1 MAAVAGRGPAPE
13 DEGISVPEEARRSD
27 GATVPEAARERKT
40 GALAEGCGAGE
51 RAALARAISVVEDRR
66 PGFRELLARVAAHG
80 RRGHRTGITGPP
92 GAGKSTLAAALA
104 RHWRGAGEEVAIVA
118 VDPTSPYSGGALLG
132 DRVRMAP
139 LQLDRG
145 VFIRSMATRG
155 ARGGL
160 AEAVYDVID
169 LMEGSG
175 FGRILLETVGVGQ
188 TELGV
193 AEAADTVVVVL
204 TPESGDDVQAMK
216 AGLAE
221 VADVFVVNKADRPG
235 AGALVRRLRDAVGL
249 GRRRGGG
256 GRGAAGGGDETRG
269 RTPSSPATAAT
280 ADDGAGALA
289 EEAGAPRWKP
299 PVLAAV
305 ATAGEGIGAVADAI
319 EDHRRGLAG
328 SGALEARRIVRAEAR
343 IRAEVRAALEAH
355 VGRVAAGGGLTEAA
369 RMVAGG
375 RETVYEAAQR
385 LLVGGGILSGD
396 PLNRGILVVDPPDLE
411 P

>member
-1 MAAVAGRGPAPE
+1 MA
-13 DEGISVPEEARRSD
+13 RS
-27 GATVPEAARERKT
+27 
-40 GALAEGCGAGE
+40 LAEGCGAGE

-80 RRGHRTGITGPP
+80 RRAHRTGITGPP

-104 RHWRGAGEEVAIVA
+104 GVWRDAGEEVAIVA

-139 LQLDRG
+139 LRLDRG

-155 ARGGL
+155 AGGGL
-160 AEAVYDVID
+160 AEAVHDVID

-204 TPESGDDVQAMK
+204 TPESGDEVQAMK

-221 VADVFVVNKADRPG
+221 VADIFVVNKADRPE
-235 AGALVRRLRDAVGL
+235 ARALVRRLRDAVGL
-249 GRRRGGG
+249 GRGRSAG
-256 GRGAAGGGDETRG
+256 GRGAD
-269 RTPSSPATAAT
+269 
-280 ADDGAGALA
+280 ALA
-289 EEAGAPRWKP
+289 EEAGGPGWKP
-299 PVLAAV
+299 PVLTAV
-305 ATAGEGIGAVADAI
+305 ATAGGGIIALADAI
-319 EDHRRGLAG
+319 EDHRRGLAE
-328 SGALEARRIVRAEAR
+328 SGALEARRIARAEAR

-355 VGRVAAGGGLTEAA
+355 LGRVAGGGSFAEAV

-375 RETVYEAAQR
+375 RETVYAAAQR
-385 LLVGGGILSGD
+385 LLAGGGILSGD
-396 PLNRGILVVDPPDLE
+396 LE

>member
-1 MAAVAGRGPAPE
+1 M
-13 DEGISVPEEARRSD
+13 SD
-27 GATVPEAARERKT
+27 LERV
-40 GALAEGCGAGE
+40 GSLAERCAAGE

-66 PGFRELLARVAAHG
+66 PGFRELLAQVAARG
-80 RRGHRTGITGPP
+80 CRGHRTGITGPP

-155 ARGGL
+155 AGGGL
-160 AEAVYDVID
+160 AEAVHDVID

-175 FGRILLETVGVGQ
+175 FGRVLLETVGVGQ

-193 AEAADTVVVVL
+193 AAAADTVVLVL
-204 TPESGDDVQAMK
+204 TPESGDEVQAMK

-221 VADVFVVNKADRPG
+221 VAEVFVVNKADRPG
-235 AGALVRRLRDAVGL
+235 AHALARQLRDAVGL
-249 GRRRGGG
+249 GRRRQGGG
-256 GRGAAGGGDETRG
+256 LDAAAAGDGTLA
-269 RTPSSPATAAT
+269 RTPSGPA
-280 ADDGAGALA
+280 AGTTVGERAGPLA
-289 EEAGAPRWKP
+289 EEAGAPGWIP
-299 PVLAAV
+299 PVLAAT
-305 ATAGEGIGAVADAI
+305 ATTGEGIAAVAGAI

-328 SGALEARRIVRAEAR
+328 SGALEARRIARAQAR
-343 IRAEVRAALEAH
+343 IRAAVRAALEAH
-355 VGRVAAGGGLTEAA
+355 LGRVAGGAGFAEAA

-385 LLVGGGILSGD
+385 LLAAGGILSGD
-396 PLNRGILVVDPPDLE
+396 EE

>member
-1 MAAVAGRGPAPE
+1 MGPKAAPE
-13 DEGISVPEEARRSD
+13 RATEAR
-27 GATVPEAARERKT
+27 EAARS
-40 GALAEGCGAGE
+40 LAEGCGAGE

-66 PGFRELLARVAAHG
+66 PGFRALLARVAAHG

-104 RHWRGAGEEVAIVA
+104 RAWRGAGEEVAIVA

-139 LQLDRG
+139 LRLDRG

-155 ARGGL
+155 AGGGL
-160 AEAVYDVID
+160 AEAVHDVMD

-204 TPESGDDVQAMK
+204 TPESGDEVQAMK

-235 AGALVRRLRDAVGL
+235 ARSLARRMRDAAGL
-249 GRRRGGG
+249 GRGRSGGG
-256 GRGAAGGGDETRG
+256 AGAAAGDGTRGRSPSGAARVTALGAAAGDGAAGADRGDPGVGGGAAVERA
-269 RTPSSPATAAT
+269 SP
-280 ADDGAGALA
+280 
-289 EEAGAPRWKP
+289 WWIP
-299 PVLAAV
+299 PVLTAV
-305 ATAGEGIGAVADAI
+305 ATAGEGIIALADAI

-328 SGALEARRIVRAEAR
+328 SGELEARRIARAQAR
-343 IRAEVRAALEAH
+343 IRTEVRAALEAH
-355 VGRVAAGGGLTEAA
+355 LGRVAGGGGFAEAA
-369 RMVAGG
+369 RRVAGG

-385 LLVGGGILSGD
+385 LLAGAGSVSGD
-396 PLNRGILVVDPPDLE
+396 PLNWDAVVVDQPDLE

>member
-1 MAAVAGRGPAPE
+1 M
-13 DEGISVPEEARRSD
+13 SD
-27 GATVPEAARERKT
+27 LERV
-40 GALAEGCGAGE
+40 GSLAERYAAGE

-66 PGFRELLARVAAHG
+66 PGFRELLAQVAARG
-80 RRGHRTGITGPP
+80 CRGHRTGITGPP

-160 AEAVYDVID
+160 AEAVHDVID

-175 FGRILLETVGVGQ
+175 FGRVLLETVGVGQ

-193 AEAADTVVVVL
+193 AAAADTVVLVL
-204 TPESGDDVQAMK
+204 TPESGDEVQAMK

-221 VADVFVVNKADRPG
+221 VAEVFVVNKADRPG
-235 AGALVRRLRDAVGL
+235 AHALARQLRDAVGL
-249 GRRRGGG
+249 GRRRQGGG
-256 GRGAAGGGDETRG
+256 LDGAAAGDGTLA
-269 RTPSSPATAAT
+269 RTPSGPATVT
-280 ADDGAGALA
+280 TVGPPG
-289 EEAGAPRWKP
+289 WIP
-299 PVLAAV
+299 PVLAAT
-305 ATAGEGIGAVADAI
+305 ATTGEGIDAVAGAI

-328 SGALEARRIVRAEAR
+328 SGALEARRVARAQAR
-343 IRAEVRAALEAH
+343 IRAAVRAALEAH
-355 VGRVAAGGGLTEAA
+355 LGRVAGGAGFAEAA

-385 LLVGGGILSGD
+385 LLAAGGILSGD
-396 PLNRGILVVDPPDLE
+396 GE